1 MYDDIEMLGYML
13 DGEEDDDE
21 LMGRRVYSG
30 PARAYRRA
38 GGRRTVV
45 SARKRT
51 LMRAKR
57 ALVPA
62 IPGAPGNALRGFALG
77 FPIAT
82 FTSGGPT
89 TIEVQASPQL
99 AFKGARLVVVVSR
112 AGATSTGLVTI
123 STFLVGQR
131 DQRVSGGALLA
142 EAYAPNA
149 FQTVM
154 ALDQATPGID
164 IRLGFTLTGPALA
177 GADTVLVGSQIIG
190 ATIA

>member
-13 DGEEDDDE
+13 GEGDDDDDE

-30 PARAYRRA
+30 PAGGYRRGA
-38 GGRRTVV
+38 GRSRI
-45 SARKRT
+45 SSRKRT
-51 LMRAKR
+51 LIRARR

-82 FTSGGPT
+82 FTAGGPT
-89 TIEVQASPQL
+89 TVQVQAAPQL
-99 AFKGARLVVVVSR
+99 AFKGARLVTSISR
-112 AGATSTGLVTI
+112 TGATSTGLVTI

-131 DQRVSGGALLA
+131 DQRVSGAALIA
-142 EAYAPNA
+142 EAYAPGA

-154 ALDQATPGID
+154 ALDQATPGILVT
-164 IRLGFTLTGPALA
+164 LGFTLTGPALA

>member
-13 DGEEDDDE
+13 DGEGEDDDE
-21 LMGRRVYSG
+21 LMGRRVYAG
-30 PARAYRRA
+30 PARAYRRGA
-38 GGRRTVV
+38 GRAI

-51 LMRAKR
+51 LVAAKR

-77 FPIAT
+77 FPIASFIT
-82 FTSGGPT
+82 GGPT
-89 TIEVQASPQL
+89 TVEVQASPQL

-112 AGATSTGLVTI
+112 TGATSTGLVSI

-131 DQRVSGGALLA
+131 DQRVSGAALLA

-177 GADTVLVGSQIIG
+177 GADTVLVGAQIIG

>member
-30 PARAYRRA
+30 PARAFRR
-38 GGRRTVV
+38 GGRRMV

-51 LMRAKR
+51 LMRAKK

-82 FTSGGPT
+82 FISGGPT

-177 GADTVLVGSQIIG
+177 GADSVLVGSQIIG

>member
-21 LMGRRVYSG
+21 ELMGRRVRFG
-30 PARAYRRA
+30 RVARARMRA
-38 GGRRTVV
+38 GGRQI

-51 LMRAKR
+51 LIRARK

-77 FPIAT
+77 FPIAS
-82 FTSGGPT
+82 FVSGGPT

-112 AGATSTGLVTI
+112 SGATSTGLVTI

-164 IRLGFTLTGPALA
+164 IRLGFTLTGPALV
-177 GADTVLVGSQIIG
+177 GADTVLAGSQIIG